1 MGLHS
6 MQGDLFLYFQGLCAF
21 ESGDLGSP
29 NVVVLLGGLG
39 DGFMTIPYTEAL
51 SKRLKEESVSFVQVL
66 MESSYSGYGL
76 SSLQVDMVAIS
87 LLVKHLKE
95 KRGKRKVILLGH
107 STGCQDI
114 MCLNSKWEFSEVA
127 SVVVGGILQAPVS
140 DREYAEA
147 TMEYTINE
155 LLEWAQGV
163 DPSTVHPTEDPPM
176 TASRIKALYER
187 GGEDDFFSTDL
198 SLEERRAKLPF
209 SHIPLMV
216 IFSEDDEFFPYQGKR
231 AQLLDDMKKA
241 WPQIVETK
249 LLIGADHGISHPAAQ
264 QEFFDSIMSFIRT
277 KLFL

>member
-1 MGLHS
+1 MGV
-6 MQGDLFLYFQGLCAF
+6 MQGDLFVYFHGQCAF

-51 SKRLKEESVSFVQVL
+51 SERLKAESVSFVQVL

-95 KRGKRKVILLGH
+95 QRGKQKVVLLGH

-114 MCLNSKWEFSEVA
+114 MWLNSKWAFSEVA

-147 TMEYTINE
+147 TMEYSMNE
-155 LLEWAQGV
+155 LLEWAQTV
-163 DPSTVHPTEDPPM
+163 DPSTVHPTEDPPI

-198 SLEERRAKLPF
+198 SLVERRTKLPF

-216 IFSEDDEFFPYQGKR
+216 VFSEEDEYFPYQGKR
-231 AQLLDDMKKA
+231 TQFLKDLEEA
-241 WPQIVETK
+241 WPQIVDTK
-249 LLIGADHGISHPAAQ
+249 LLMGADHGLCHPAAQ
-264 QEFFDSIMSFIRT
+264 QEFFNAIMSFIRNN
-277 KLFL
+277 KLFW